1 MTANLDDFPRF
12 WYVLAWFARALPQ
25 VYCRVLLYYR
35 KEEIPKFLEKQAG
48 AIKFGGVQCS
58 PVPAGEVFW
67 QSDPIFLTDRPEYNR
82 RSINISPL
90 PSKLPL
96 PLILHIKTLHSESKV
111 KKFGAQNLLMPLK
124 FRPRWAGHI
133 N

>member
-35 KEEIPKFLEKQAG
+35 KEEIPKFLEKRAG
-48 AIKFGGVQCS
+48 AVKFGGLQGN
-58 PVPAGEVFW
+58 PVPAGEVLW
-67 QSDPIFLTDRPEYNR
+67 QSDPIFLEDGPEYNR